1 MGRIAHVVGGIPVV
15 NADIHVIIVVLL
27 QFSLGKVCCRIAE
40 AHHSNHE

>member
-1 MGRIAHVVGGIPVV
+1 MVRNAHVVGGMYFPVV
-15 NADIHVIIVVLL
+15 NAHDLSLL